1 MHNDSPFRLVLWVFN
16 KEVKIV
22 LALFIYLSHTPPIL
36 LAEGGFCF
44 HSIHS
49 PSLSLM
55 KSFISCWSI
64 SAKALLNSEG
74 APTKLLPL
82 SDLKS
87 LMFPLQPICKRRFL
101 TQPITWER
109 CHLLLQEASCRMSAC
124 DTLQNIGSQCS
135 IIVYDPETRRSDVV
149 HCNASSRVCYLLMAP
164 SDDHYSNFTFSAN
177 STGCFISS
185 LTVDF

>member
-109 CHLLLQEASCRMSAC
+109 CHLLLQEVSSKMSAC
-124 DTLQNIGSQCS
+124 DTLQNIGSPCS
-135 IIVYDPETRRSDVV
+135 ITIYDPETRRSGVV

-164 SDDHYSNFTFSAN
+164 SDDHYSNFTF
-177 STGCFISS
+177 CC
-185 LTVDF
+185 